1 MKSPL
6 RRLVRIAI
14 ILLSFALLFNFFG
27 YYFTYV
33 KSQENEN
40 LVDIVLIAGQQRTLS
55 QSISKNVV
63 VLCGPEKNQSRRQ
76 RTKDN
81 LQKSLFEFEK
91 YDKFF
96 RGELLIDGIPSPP
109 KNFETKKLLSKS
121 QTHSKTILAVA
132 REVLHE
138 DSMMLRLNGTMY
150 INEILY
156 NESKFLPLMEET
168 ARQYSNIIE
177 SRIDASS
184 TVNTGKFISLVI
196 ALSLLALLVLEP
208 LFKSNRRNFQ
218 ELQETKTELM
228 QEQTYLASILQ
239 SQTNYVIRI
248 DRLGNF
254 KYANPQFLKTFRYQE
269 NTLPGMPYAMSIFPK
284 DRIKFQQIVDECWEK
299 PGVIHTLLIRK
310 PINNTADYLW
320 TEWELIA
327 LQNDSGVISEI
338 QGIGSDVSERVIA
351 EQLKEEAILTS
362 SYAMTYARMGSWKLN
377 FSSQQLEVSKELLS
391 ILEIDAHES
400 MTIPLDEYLDKH
412 VMLDDQ
418 AVVIDELTKALHNRS
433 DKNYEANFSY
443 RLITAKGN
451 VRYLFTKGKLI
462 DDVSGFGIS
471 QDITQ
476 QKEAEQALLKS
487 EQTFRLLAEHS
498 EDIITEHLPD
508 GTVQYISPSVQTV
521 LGYQPEEILR
531 SQVMNFFLNEDLR
544 PFLQDN
550 ASFTLPDSDPLTLRY
565 RIAQKDGDYIWLESI
580 IKPVKE
586 NENIIKLISTSR
598 NITERK
604 KVESEREQLIL
615 EMKQSEEL
623 LRTVINSTPDW
634 IYIKDLRFR
643 YLLVNQAYA
652 DAMHLTPQ
660 EFVGKNDLDIG
671 FPEELVKGNTLK
683 GIRGFWNDDRD
694 VIESGKAKFIPEEPS
709 EIDGMPQVLSV
720 VKVPLRDAESN
731 VWGVLGFV
739 HNITELKKVEESLR
753 RKDQLLQ
760 AVSEATH
767 QLIINNNLEDAIGES
782 IQLLGIKMQVDTVS
796 VYKNVLNQHDGNWLI
811 SRIGQW
817 YSFDE
822 EVLRTGTTGLNLPL
836 SEDSDIMESLLKEDI
851 YCAHT
856 KDMSDAALREYC
868 EAMQMKS
875 VAVIPIFTL
884 HHFWGFVSMGDC
896 TSEREWT
903 ITEFSILQSFA
914 STLAAAIERK
924 QMEEE
929 LIQAKDMAEMAN
941 IAKSEFL
948 ANMSHELRTPMNG
961 IIGFTDLVLTTEL
974 QKSQREYLSNVK
986 KSAYGLLDIIN
997 DVLDFSKIEAGKL
1010 TIDRTLFRLDELVEE
1025 TMDILTVK
1033 AFEKNLEM
1041 ICYVEPGMPSQFNG
1055 DPVRIRQVLVNLL
1068 GNAIKFTMD
1077 GEILISLTKAGGVY
1091 RKNDNQYLDIELS
1104 VKDTGIGISKE
1115 KLAKIFESFTQ
1126 ADSSTTRRYGG
1137 TGLGLTISKSIA
1149 ELMHGNLS
1157 VKSESGMGSLFT
1169 LHLPLEVVN
1178 EHPQISS
1185 KHNLPLK
1192 KVLIVDDNETN
1203 TWQIQQIFNYFRIG
1217 TVIATNGKEAIQKI
1231 GVAKKSGDPYDLIIT
1246 DYHMPEMDGVQLV
1259 KEIRKKKILSAEL
1272 PAILMLSSLEK
1283 NLFQHEAEKTGIYQI
1298 LTKPI
1303 KLYELYGMLCS
1314 LIMTGK
1320 QSNKPTSAIPVIK
1333 KFGDSTLV
1341 MVVEDDPINMM
1352 LITEVLRKMGFQI
1365 LKAENGRKALEILP
1379 HHQPELIFMDVNMP
1393 ELDGFATTRL
1403 IRQMPEPHCRVPI
1416 IALTADAM
1424 QGDKERC
1431 IEAGM
1436 NSYVSKPF
1444 RLEEI
1449 ESVLKNRIQ
1458 FN

>member
-1 MKSPL
+1 MTSPL

-27 YYFTYV
+27 YYFTYT
-33 KSQENEN
+33 KSQENEK
-40 LVDIVLIAGQQRTLS
+40 LVDIISIAERQRTLS

-63 VLCGPEKNQSRRQ
+63 VLCRLETYESRRQ
-76 RTKDN
+76 KIKDN
-81 LQKSLFEFEK
+81 LRKDLLEFEK
-91 YDKFF
+91 YDQFF
-96 RGELLIDGIPSPP
+96 RGEVKIDAIPAPP
-109 KNFETKKLLSKS
+109 RNFETTILLSRAHL
-121 QTHSKTILAVA
+121 HSKTIISLGKDVIRHDA
-132 REVLHE
+132 
-138 DSMMLRLNGTMY
+138 STLRLNGSMY
-150 INEILY
+150 IDEILY
-156 NESKFLPLMEET
+156 SESKFLPLMEET
-168 ARQYSNIIE
+168 ARLYSGIIE
-177 SRIDASS
+177 RRIAASS

-196 ALSLLALLVLEP
+196 ALALLALLVLEP
-208 LFKSNRRNFQ
+208 LFKTNRKNFQ
-218 ELQETKTELM
+218 ELQEARTELM
-228 QEQTYLASILQ
+228 QEQKYLASILQ

-248 DRLGNF
+248 DRQGSF
-254 KYANPQFLKTFRYQE
+254 KYANPQFLKTFNYQE
-269 NTLPGMPYAMSIFPK
+269 KALTGMPYAMSLFPQ
-284 DRIKFQQIVDECWEK
+284 DRIECQQVADECWEN
-299 PGVIHTLLIRK
+299 PGVIHKLLIRK

-320 TEWELIA
+320 TEWEFIA
-327 LQNDSGVISEI
+327 LQNDAGIISEI
-338 QGIGSDVSERVIA
+338 QGIGADVSERVIA

-377 FSSQQLEVSKELLS
+377 FTTHQLELSKELLS
-391 ILEIDAHES
+391 ILEIDAKES
-400 MTIPLDEYLDKH
+400 ITMPLDQYLDKH
-412 VMLDDQ
+412 VLLEDQ
-418 AVVIDELTKALHNRS
+418 AVVRDELSKALHNRS
-433 DKNYEANFSY
+433 NKSYEANFSY
-443 RLITAKGN
+443 RLITNKGN

-476 QKEAEQALLKS
+476 QKEAEQALQKS
-487 EQTFRLLAEHS
+487 EQSFRLLAEHS

-521 LGYQPEEILR
+521 LGYKPEEILR
-531 SQVMNFFLNEDLR
+531 SQVMNFFQNEDLKSS
-544 PFLQDN
+544 LQNDI
-550 ASFTLPDSDPLTLRY
+550 TGILPDSEPLTLRY
-565 RIAQKDGDYIWLESI
+565 RIKKKNGDYIWLESI

-586 NENIIKLISTSR
+586 NDIIIKVISTSR

-604 KVESEREQLIL
+604 KVESEREQLIA
-615 EMKQSEEL
+615 EMQQSEEL
-623 LRTVINSTPDW
+623 LLSVINSTPDW
-634 IYIKDLRFR
+634 IYIKDLDFR

-671 FPEELVKGNTLK
+671 FPDDLVKGNPIK

-694 VIESGKAKFIPEEPS
+694 VIESGKSKLIPDEPS
-709 EIDGMPQVLSV
+709 EIDGVSQVLSV

-739 HNITELKKVEESLR
+739 HNITELKKVEDSLR

-760 AVSEATH
+760 AVAEATH

-796 VYKNVLNQHDGNWLI
+796 VYKNVLNESNLTWFN
-811 SRIGQW
+811 SRISQW
-817 YSFDE
+817 NSFDDE
-822 EVLRTGTTGLNLPL
+822 LAQSTSSAQSFPM
-836 SEDSDIMESLLKEDI
+836 SEGSDIMESLLKEDI
-851 YCAHT
+851 YCSNT
-856 KDMSDAALREYC
+856 KNVMDSPLREYC
-868 EAMQMKS
+868 EATGMKS
-875 VAVIPIFTL
+875 LAVIPIFTL
-884 HHFWGFVSMGDC
+884 HHFWGFVSVGDC
-896 TSEREWT
+896 SSEREWT

-941 IAKSEFL
+941 VAKSEFL

-1010 TIDRTLFRLDELVEE
+1010 TIEKTLFRLDELVEE

-1041 ICYVEPGMPSQFNG
+1041 ICYVEPGMPSQFNA

-1068 GNAIKFTMD
+1068 GNAIKFTTE
-1077 GEILISLTKAGGVY
+1077 GEILVSLTKAGGIY
-1091 RKNDNQYLDIELS
+1091 RKNDRQYLDIELA

-1126 ADSSTTRRYGG
+1126 ADSSTTRKYGG

-1149 ELMHGNLS
+1149 ELMLGNLS
-1157 VKSESGMGSLFT
+1157 VKSESGMGSTFT

-1178 EHPQISS
+1178 AHPQVSS
-1185 KHNLPLK
+1185 KHKLPLRN
-1192 KVLIVDDNETN
+1192 VLIVDDNETN
-1203 TWQIQQIFNYFRIG
+1203 CWQVQQIFNYFR
-1217 TVIATNGKEAIQKI
+1217 VDAEIANNAKDAIQMI
-1231 GVAKKSGDPYDLIIT
+1231 GKARKAGMPFELIIT
-1246 DYHMPEMDGVQLV
+1246 DYHMPEIDGVHLI
-1259 KEIRKKKILSAEL
+1259 KEIRNKGIEL

-1283 NLFQHEAEKTGIYQI
+1283 NLLQHEAEKTGLFQTI
-1298 LTKPI
+1298 TKPV
-1303 KLYELYGMLCS
+1303 KLYELYGTLCS
-1314 LIMTGK
+1314 LYVSGK
-1320 QSNKPTSAIPVIK
+1320 ESSKATTAVPVIK
-1333 KFGDSTLV
+1333 KFGGSTLV

-1352 LITEVLRKMGFQI
+1352 LITEVLRKMGFEI
-1365 LKAENGRKALEILP
+1365 LKAENGRTALDILP

-1403 IRQMPEPHCRVPI
+1403 IRQMPEPHRSVPI

-1424 QGDKERC
+1424 PGDKQRC
-1431 IEAGM
+1431 MEAGM
-1436 NSYVSKPF
+1436 NSYISKPF

-1449 ESVLKNRIQ
+1449 ESVLKNKLQ